1 MKELKEKV
9 AALEIDLETARK
21 ELVKAEEGF
30 EERDLDKD
38 IEDRRFACVTFLDN
52 LMQVCLQKQWM
63 KCVFE

>member
-38 IEDRRFACVTFLDN
+38 IEDHRFACVTFLDN
-52 LMQVCLQKQWM
+52 LM
-63 KCVFE
+63 